1 MPRQVAWVKVCHSR
15 LWDFRV
21 APSDAIIVSD
31 ARPNRCTPDL
41 RRPCELDAGFRGGR
55 PRPCLLCAH
64 RVSADSVGVDAGRL
78 APQAICARARGD
90 SGKGQNRKLRIT
102 KTTYGNYLRRIREQH
117 MKQDRSKSRDCYF
130 EARNCRHR
138 TTVSSDT
145 SVRAHL
151 NPRPGFVVEV
161 RRI

>member
-1 MPRQVAWVKVCHSR
+1 MDQYINRHKLYFRITIRGAEQMCPR
-15 LWDFRV
+15 
-21 APSDAIIVSD
+21 D

-41 RRPCELDAGFRGGR
+41 RRPCELDAGFRVCR

-64 RVSADSVGVDAGRL
+64 QFSADSVRFDRPALSR
-78 APQAICARARGD
+78 PKPYARARCD